1 MKIYQVEELVGITKK
16 NIRFY
21 EDQGLLCPNRNP
33 QNDYREYSLDD
44 VSKETFCEYMQYL
57 RLIDVLNFIDDE
69 EQRETILTAIQ
80 NQGWDVAEMI
90 ADEYPILQPFLKD
103 YTESEADE

>member
-44 VSKETFCEYMQYL
+44 VKSMMLVSIDSIPGKDFEVLGIVKGTIVQSKNSA
-57 RLIDVLNFIDDE
+57 V
-69 EQRETILTAIQ
+69 ILWLQ
-80 NQGWDVAEMI
+80 WKPLSAEKSKTTRKCSMKH
-90 ADEYPILQPFLKD
+90 AR
-103 YTESEADE
+103 